1 MWFDPFLHG
10 RIEGR
15 RYVAREGRDEYLHPN
30 YLPGQGGDQ
39 GQTPGDRAPVHV
51 LRTVVAQLVVMATVM
66 LAILV
71 AVILIFT

>member
-30 YLPGQGGDQ
+30 YLPGQGD
-39 GQTPGDRAPVHV
+39 DRGRAGEGARAHV
-51 LRTVVAQLVVMATVM
+51 PRTVVAQLIVMATVM
-66 LAILV
+66 IATLV
-71 AVILIFT
+71 ALILIFA